1 VDATP
6 HPPQSVLDAP
16 WLSTKIV
23 RVQGH
28 GGARARNRQDA
39 SEINVMFPGELF
51 EAVAVATGLVGAAEI
66 VRSSAKATLATLAIR
81 RPYVRV
87 LRFKG

>member
-1 VDATP
+1 M
-6 HPPQSVLDAP
+6 LP
-16 WLSTKIV
+16 WLSTKLFEF
-23 RVQGH
+23 RVT
-28 GGARARNRQDA
+28 AAPVLAIDRTLP
-39 SEINVMFPGELF
+39 EINVMFPGELF